1 MKKIFSADALKYI
14 AIFTMTL
21 DHVAWFFLPFE
32 GATAQLFHFL
42 GRLTAPIMC
51 YFIAEG
57 YTHTRSVSKFAARVL
72 TFGALS
78 QIPWW
83 MLHGNKISLSFNM
96 LFTLFLCLMAVLIWD
111 KAENKLLAL
120 ICVFALVY
128 LSNWCDWHIYA
139 VLWTL
144 CFFVFK
150 ESKGKMCLSFLA
162 VWIWCFSENLMNTCY
177 LYGDMAKAIPLALYP
192 VGSLFALPLIFMYN
206 GKKGK
211 FRWSKQVFYWY
222 YPVHL
227 LIIAILNEVI

>member
-1 MKKIFSADALKYI
+1 MKKILSADALKYF
-14 AIFTMTL
+14 AVFTMTL

-32 GATAQLFHFL
+32 SATAQAFHFL

-57 YTHTRSVSKFAARVL
+57 YTHTRNIKKYALRL
-72 TFGALS
+72 LIFGVLS
-78 QIPWW
+78 QVPWW

-96 LFTLFLCLMAVLIWD
+96 IFTLFLCLMAVLIWD
-111 KAENKLLAL
+111 KAENKLFAL
-120 ICVFALVY
+120 LCVFGLVY

-144 CFFVFK
+144 CFFVFRENK
-150 ESKGKMCLSFLA
+150 RKMCISFMA
-162 VWIWCFSENLMNTCY
+162 VWIWYFGECIMNTY
-177 LYGDMAKAIPLALYP
+177 FSQGDMARALSFSVYTS
-192 VGSLFALPLIFMYN
+192 GSLFALPLIFMYN

-211 FRWSKQVFYWY
+211 HKWSKWVFYLY